1 MFLDDILHSV
11 RERVA
16 KLRQQPD
23 RWQPGLAQ
31 GGRARSLVA
40 AIAGHAPMAV
50 IAECKRRSPSKG
62 LFAADYDPVAIARRY
77 AEAGASAV
85 SVLTEPNFFEGSL
98 EHLTQVREAVE
109 LPLLRKDFILDP
121 LQVAEARAFGADA
134 VLIIAR
140 ILENDRV
147 RYRELLAAADAAGL
161 EALVELHNL
170 REVDFALSEGPRLV
184 GVNNRD
190 LETFETRLEVCREV
204 RPYLGEGVV
213 AVAESGISSL
223 KDVEQVRAWGYQ
235 AVLVGEAL
243 MRGAGLLEEV
253 AQWR

>member
-1 MFLDDILHSV
+1 
-11 RERVA
+11 
-16 KLRQQPD
+16 
-23 RWQPGLAQ
+23 
-31 GGRARSLVA
+31 
-40 AIAGHAPMAV
+40 MAV

-62 LFAADYDPVAIARRY
+62 LFAAEYDPVAIARRY
-77 AEAGASAV
+77 AEAGASAI
-85 SVLTEPNFFEGSL
+85 SVLTEPDFFEGSL
-98 EHLTQVREAVE
+98 EHLAQVREAVD

-140 ILENDRV
+140 ILEEDRV
-147 RYRELLAAADAAGL
+147 RYRELLAAAQAAGL
-161 EALVELHNL
+161 EALVELHSL
-170 REVDFALSEGPRLV
+170 REVDFALAEGPRLV

-204 RPYLGEGVV
+204 RPYLGDGVI
-213 AVAESGISSL
+213 AVAESGIGNL
-223 KDVEQVRAWGYQ
+223 DDVVKVRDWGYQ

-243 MRGAGLLEEV
+243 MRGGAKLLEEV